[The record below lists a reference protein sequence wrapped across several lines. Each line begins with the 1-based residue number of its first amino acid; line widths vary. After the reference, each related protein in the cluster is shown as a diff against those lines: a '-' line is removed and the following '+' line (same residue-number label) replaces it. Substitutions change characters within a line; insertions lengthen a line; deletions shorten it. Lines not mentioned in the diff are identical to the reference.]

1 MTYTEAYKE
10 HIMYTFNGFC
20 KTVIRFAA
28 INGLLDAYA
37 RKLAANMNKGYEIT
51 ARVPSI
57 IIAGG
62 SNFPVRKK
70 EKQSALEQEA
80 AELKEGITAQAE
92 DCMRAQ
98 KFVSLVRRYTS
109 FDELTTPML
118 NEFIEKV
125 VVHEAD
131 KSTGD
136 RRQKVDIYF
145 NFIGC
150 FVPPKPEVILTAEE
164 EAKAQKALAARN
176 REREQ
181 NRLRMRQVR
190 VAQRAAKGA
199 GEVSR
204 LVDLIVLL
212 CYTWYAHRT
221 TNRNI

>member
-1 MTYTEAYKE
+1 MKVKSKVVARYEDKGRLKAVATVCLDGKFLVTGVRVADCQKGLAVFMPSREIHAGEYRDICFMEKGLRCSGSVPYGYRRDPEDDTE
-10 HIMYTFNGFC
+10 
-20 KTVIRFAA
+20 
-28 INGLLDAYA
+28 
-37 RKLAANMNKGYEIT
+37 
-51 ARVPSI
+51 
-57 IIAGG
+57 
-62 SNFPVRKK
+62 
-70 EKQSALEQEA
+70 QSALEQEA

-92 DCMRAQ
+92 DGMRAQ
-98 KFVSLVRRYTS
+98 RFVSLVRRYTS

-181 NRLRMRQVR
+181 NRLCMRRVR
-190 VAQRAAKGA
+190 EAQRAAKVA
-199 GEVSR
+199 EQRVSSSS
-204 LVDLIVLL
+204 
-212 CYTWYAHRT
+212 
-221 TNRNI
+221 